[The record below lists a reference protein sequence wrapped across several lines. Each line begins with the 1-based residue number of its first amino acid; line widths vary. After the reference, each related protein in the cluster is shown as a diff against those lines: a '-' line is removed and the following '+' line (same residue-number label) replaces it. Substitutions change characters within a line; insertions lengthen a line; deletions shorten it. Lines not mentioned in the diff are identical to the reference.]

1 MSHGPIA
8 ISSRDNPLLVKVRK
22 LAHDPVAYR
31 KLGMIWLEGEHLC
44 EAALAHARKQSPE
57 AQAA

>member
-1 MSHGPIA
+1 MPEVQR

-31 KLGMIWLEGEHLC
+31 KMIADENPYGDGRAAERITSVLEQHLS
-44 EAALAHARKQSPE
+44 A
-57 AQAA
+57 